1 MSRLYDITYNEEQW
15 SCKGS
20 RDFGYTFVNKK
31 TFDSYSVGGDIIG
44 IEQIDD
50 NSFLVYRRIMRD
62 RWQISRVVF
71 KSGHSSFVFSEE
83 FKNFYFLSKDT
94 ILFDSRCVYSIS
106 KNCIVPEFEW
116 LKYKDLEV
124 ITDEE
129 KNLTYLLVKQK
140 ISFSDNAYV
149 QVFVDSKTFKP
160 VTSASSGLRN
170 NHHIT
175 LSDNFTFNDLV
186 KEDERYASI
195 IHWINFDVTESIFK
209 SGQKALMEELQ
220 ITNS

>member
-1 MSRLYDITYNEEQW
+1 MSRLYGITYNKEQW
-15 SCKGS
+15 SCKGY
-20 RDFGYTFVNKK
+20 RNLGYTFVNKK

-195 IHWINFDVTESIFK
+195 IHWINFDITESIFK